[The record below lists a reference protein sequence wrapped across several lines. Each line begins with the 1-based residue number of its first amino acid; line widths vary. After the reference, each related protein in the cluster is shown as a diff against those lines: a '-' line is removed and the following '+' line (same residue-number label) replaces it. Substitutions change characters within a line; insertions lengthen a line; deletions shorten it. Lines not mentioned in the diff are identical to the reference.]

1 VQIPKVNA
9 NKQGINKVG
18 KRLVTNT
25 PGRPRYASD
34 PAWSGLRSGR
44 QMSTRDQATEV
55 SSIRK
60 LVPSEE
66 SSVPVNVSVTVL
78 PAWAPREND
87 FNEYEEDLL
96 RLE

>member
-1 VQIPKVNA
+1 MQIPKVNA

-18 KRLVTNT
+18 KWLVTNT
-25 PGRPRYASD
+25 PGHPRYASD

-78 PAWAPREND
+78 PAKDPSEND
-87 FNEYEEDLL
+87 FNEYDELAF